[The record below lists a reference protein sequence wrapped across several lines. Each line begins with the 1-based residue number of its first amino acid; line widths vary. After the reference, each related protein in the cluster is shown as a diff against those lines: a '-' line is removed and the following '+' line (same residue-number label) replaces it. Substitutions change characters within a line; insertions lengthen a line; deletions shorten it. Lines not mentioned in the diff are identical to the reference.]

1 MTVYKRF
8 HIESSLNLEN
18 ANQFSSVAARVAG
31 MRDFSKELTFKIP
44 KNLEKKLFIKRVWQE
59 NNITDRGIVIK
70 WEKLSKLFFN

>member
-18 ANQFSSVAARVAG
+18 ANQFSSVAAWVAG

-44 KNLEKKLFIKRVWQE
+44 KNLEKKLFIKRV
-59 NNITDRGIVIK
+59 
-70 WEKLSKLFFN
+70 